1 MERKLF
7 GASPPRIRRA
17 SLWLLV
23 LCAIALAVEARIS
36 SAIEPQE
43 SVELSLKVDLGCPA
57 NPATLKSGWTPWQI
71 SGGCDGK
78 PHDGRALNNIAGT
91 CGPATSILATGLVGM
106 AQPTLTVKLR

>member
-17 SLWLLV
+17 NLWLLV
-23 LCAIALAVEARIS
+23 PCAIALTVEARIS

-57 NPATLKSGWTPWQI
+57 NPATLKSGWIPWQI
-71 SGGCDGK
+71 PGGCDGMIMVCFLG
-78 PHDGRALNNIAGT
+78 DGRCIENQ
-91 CGPATSILATGLVGM
+91 CYSQFVF
-106 AQPTLTVKLR
+106 